1 MQEQAKMQ
9 HTRDEIVAT
18 ATRQS
23 TQHELRADPTSDT
36 GNEVVLFGL
45 DVSNTSMRQAIDWII
60 QRARQRRKTLLNFVN
75 AHCINTACRHPRYRR
90 ALQRSDR
97 LLPDGSGVKLALRL
111 QGKVLTENLNGTD
124 LFPHLCR
131 AAAEHGLSMYLL
143 GAGPGI
149 AEQAAANMI
158 RRFPHL
164 RIAGTRDGYFRDEQH
179 AEVIAIINA
188 SGADVLLVAMG
199 VPRQELWLAQ
209 HRDVLQSTINIG
221 VGGLFDFYAERIS
234 RAPSWLRRLGM
245 EWTWRLLQEPS
256 RMWRRYVLGNPEFV
270 LRALFDAV
278 HIRRAQDLAHM
289 LPQSHVKAFGRR
301 FHWWLSTHTTP
312 LGQRLLDIT
321 ATSAAL
327 LMAAPLM
334 AMAAV
339 AIRVE
344 SPGPVFFSQQ
354 RVGLGGTPF
363 KMWKFRS
370 MRSDAEASQS
380 ALVQRN
386 EMTGGVLFKLKH
398 DPRITRVGRFIRRFS
413 IDELPQLWNVLC
425 GDMALV
431 GPRPALPGEVAQYPL
446 AARQRLAV
454 RPGITCIWQVR
465 GRSNI
470 PFEGQV
476 AMDLEYIHK
485 ATLTTDFR
493 LLLQTIPAILRG
505 DGAY

>member
-1 MQEQAKMQ
+1 MQ
-9 HTRDEIVAT
+9 HTSYENIAT
-18 ATRQS
+18 AAPKN
-23 TQHELRADPTSDT
+23 TQYELRVDPTPGTD
-36 GNEVVLFGL
+36 NEVVLFGL
-45 DVSNTSMRQAIDWII
+45 DVSNTSMRQAVDWII
-60 QRARQRRKTLLNFVN
+60 QRARQRQKTLLNFVN
-75 AHCINTACRHPRYRR
+75 AHGLNTACRQPIYRR
-90 ALQRSDR
+90 VLQRSDR

-124 LFPHLCR
+124 LFPHLCC
-131 AAAEHGLSMYLL
+131 AAAEHGLSIYLL
-143 GAGPGI
+143 GAGPGV

-158 RRFPHL
+158 RRFPQL

-179 AEVIAIINA
+179 AEVIETINA

-209 HRDVLQSTINIG
+209 HLDCLQTSINMG

-234 RAPSWLRRLGM
+234 RAPLWLRRLGM

-270 LRALFDAV
+270 LRALFDAA
-278 HIRRAQDLAHM
+278 HIRRTKDLARTLSQGHIR
-289 LPQSHVKAFGRR
+289 AFGRR
-301 FHWWLSTHTTP
+301 LHWWLSTRATP
-312 LGQRLLDIT
+312 LSQRLLDIT
-321 ATSAAL
+321 VAGSTL
-327 LMAAPLM
+327 LIAAPLV
-334 AMAAV
+334 AMAAI

-344 SPGPVFFSQQ
+344 SPGSVLFSQQ

-363 KMWKFRS
+363 RMWKFRS
-370 MRSDAEASQS
+370 MRNDAEASKS
-380 ALVQRN
+380 ALAQRN
-386 EMTGGVLFKLKH
+386 EMTGGVLFKLKR

-413 IDELPQLWNVLC
+413 IDELPQLWNVLR

-431 GPRPALPGEVAQYPL
+431 GPRPALPGEVAQYSL
-446 AARQRLAV
+446 AARQRLAI
-454 RPGITCIWQVR
+454 RPGLTCIWQVC

-485 ATLTTDFR
+485 ATLTTDLR
-493 LLLQTIPAILRG
+493 LLLRTIPAVLSG